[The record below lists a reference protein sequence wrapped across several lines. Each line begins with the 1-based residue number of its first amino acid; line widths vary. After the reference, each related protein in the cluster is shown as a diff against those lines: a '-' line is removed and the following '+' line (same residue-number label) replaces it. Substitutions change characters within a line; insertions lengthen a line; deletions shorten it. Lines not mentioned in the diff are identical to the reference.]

1 LSWSDF
7 GSTNAHSWRY
17 IDEGKIEADEFE
29 SEDLGRA
36 SQQTFLAVSVAHTV
50 GDMSKH
56 RYKNGNN
63 QFVAPQDDE

>member
-1 LSWSDF
+1 MKAKLKQTNLSQK
-7 GSTNAHSWRY
+7 T
-17 IDEGKIEADEFE
+17 
-29 SEDLGRA
+29 LGVLV
-36 SQQTFLAVSVAHTV
+36 SKHFWLSVAHTV